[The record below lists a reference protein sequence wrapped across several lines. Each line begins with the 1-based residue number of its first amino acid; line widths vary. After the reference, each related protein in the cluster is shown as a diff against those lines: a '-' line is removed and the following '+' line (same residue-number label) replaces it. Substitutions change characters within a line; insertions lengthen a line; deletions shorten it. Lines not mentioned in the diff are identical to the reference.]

1 MLVQGLFW
9 RSWLVAKF
17 EHIDKACW
25 MCWETGRSHCL
36 ISLGP
41 RCWCWRKGSMQI
53 ESMRLGGGES
63 YCFEWC
69 CHVTVGFSCMSWR
82 KKKCFFSWFL
92 RLTTSST
99 AWKGMPRFSSVV
111 TYSNIDNL
119 FCLLTSFELC
129 WFISMLVWVGCILQ
143 CFTLVTNILYGYT
156 TKCVKRKKTVLQ
168 TCFNVWLTICHW
180 SQGCIAS
187 VKHFIWTH
195 LKIKK
200 LVFNCNICI
209 MPAHS
214 GGKCFGISL

>member
-1 MLVQGLFW
+1 MSFSLEIKSPLSQKWPLVQFGQCEGRSLLCHSRWRPLLVQGLFW

-99 AWKGMPRFSSVV
+99 AWKGMPRFYSVV
-111 TYSNIDNL
+111 TYSNIDKL

-156 TKCVKRKKTVLQ
+156 TECVKRKK
-168 TCFNVWLTICHW
+168 N
-180 SQGCIAS
+180 GAS
-187 VKHFIWTH
+187 DMF
-195 LKIKK
+195 
-200 LVFNCNICI
+200 
-209 MPAHS
+209 
-214 GGKCFGISL
+214 